1 MKDKGRKGMT
11 LFNAGG
17 NEEKQDEQ
25 QEFLSL
31 YPKTPWT
38 IASGA
43 TPIESAG
50 RAPDEIGVIKIMEQ
64 ALEHIIDYLVKR

>member
-1 MKDKGRKGMT
+1 MKDKGRKGTT
-11 LFNAGG
+11 LFNVGG

-31 YPKTPWT
+31 YSKTLST

-43 TPIESAG
+43 TPIESASH
-50 RAPDEIGVIKIMEQ
+50 APNETRVIKNMEQ